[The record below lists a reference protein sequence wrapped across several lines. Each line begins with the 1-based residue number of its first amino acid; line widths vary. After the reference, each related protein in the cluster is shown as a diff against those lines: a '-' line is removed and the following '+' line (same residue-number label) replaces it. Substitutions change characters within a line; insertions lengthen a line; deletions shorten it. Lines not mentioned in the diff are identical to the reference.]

1 MICTTTNSGLH
12 HFVADRILTR
22 YATAGLLAADLGTGP
37 GAMAERLQSLG
48 CDVVGADMSA
58 EGFGAKLPHVV
69 VNFDQPDFASQLGTK
84 KFGLVT
90 AIEVIEHVESPIGFL
105 RNIGNLLT
113 LGGVAVVTTPNVES
127 LPARLKFLLRGKIRT
142 MDEHGE
148 PTHISPIFVDLL
160 KRQFLKRTSLEL
172 HEHHVFPTNG
182 FQLSRKSFSVVLTA
196 VASIFS
202 VESLKGDN
210 HVWVF
215 IAKE

>member
-1 MICTTTNSGLH
+1 MLHTTTNSGLH
-12 HFVADRILTR
+12 AFVAGQVIAR
-22 YATAGLLAADLGTGP
+22 YVRSGARAADLGTGP
-37 GAMAERLQSLG
+37 GAMANRLQVMG

-58 EGFGAKLPHVV
+58 EGFEAKLPHVV

-84 KFGLVT
+84 KYDLVT

-105 RNIGNLLT
+105 RNIGNLLA

-142 MDEHGE
+142 MDENGE

-172 HEHHVFPTNG
+172 KEHHVFPADG
-182 FQLSRKSFSVVLTA
+182 FQLSRKSFAMVLSA
-196 VASIFS
+196 VANILPG
-202 VESLKGDN
+202 ESLKGDN
-210 HVWVF
+210 HVWVLR
-215 IAKE
+215 AKE